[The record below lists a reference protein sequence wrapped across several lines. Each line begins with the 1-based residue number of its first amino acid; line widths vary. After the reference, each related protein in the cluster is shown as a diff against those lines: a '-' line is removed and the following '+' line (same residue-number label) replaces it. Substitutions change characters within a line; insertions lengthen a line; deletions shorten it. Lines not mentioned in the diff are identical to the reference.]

1 MNDGLV
7 VHRLG
12 GRLRVVDGGPGP
24 WRRRAGVLDGDVRF
38 GAADDRALAVLNTV
52 VGNPWHAPALELLV
66 GPLVLRAEAPLIL
79 AVDGNVRSDDLTLA
93 PGRALRLMAGQ
104 RVFITPR
111 GLCATIAI
119 AGGVGVVPGVVCARD
134 DAIPLRAS
142 HDVMPHE
149 AAIDDAIDD
158 AVDDAD
164 LATHDDSPLRVVPGP
179 ERGLF
184 PDAAFETLV
193 GTTWMV
199 SPTSSRQGVRLD
211 GPALP
216 MPGVELT
223 TSPTWTGAV
232 QVPPSGQPIV
242 LGVDSRSTGGYP
254 RLAHVIAV
262 DRFRLGQARPGSTLR
277 FAATT
282 LDEARALRQAFVA
295 RWQR

>member
-1 MNDGLV
+1 MSGRDLV
-7 VHRLG
+7 VDRLA
-12 GRLRVVDGGPGP
+12 GRLIVVDGGPGP
-24 WRRRAGVLDGDVRF
+24 WRRRTGVLDGDARF
-38 GAADDRALAVLNTV
+38 GAADDRALAVLNTI

-79 AVDGNVRSDDLTLA
+79 AVDGDVRSDDQPLA
-93 PGRALRLMAGQ
+93 PRRALRLTAGQ
-104 RVFITPR
+104 RVHITPR
-111 GLCATIAI
+111 GLYATIAI
-119 AGGVGVVPGVVCARD
+119 AGGVGVVPGAVFSREE
-134 DAIPLRAS
+134 AIPRRAS
-142 HDVMPHE
+142 RDVIPHDV
-149 AAIDDAIDD
+149 
-158 AVDDAD
+158 AVDDGD
-164 LATHDDSPLRVVPGP
+164 LATPDDAPLRVVPGP
-179 ERGLF
+179 EHGLF
-184 PDAAFETLV
+184 PEGAFERLV
-193 GTTWMV
+193 ATRWTV

-223 TSPTWTGAV
+223 TSPAWTGAV

-242 LGVDSRSTGGYP
+242 LGVDSRTTGGYP

-282 LDEARALRQAFVA
+282 LDEARALRQAFAA